1 MSKNRSELLKDEIKR
16 LKKINESLIKR
27 VESGSRF
34 GKDAFS
40 LFEKDLLFDSQ
51 LRDRT
56 KRLELRNSRALAKII
71 RMNNLLNALPGV
83 VLIYNK
89 DFDLEEVLAGCHSE
103 IKGFPV
109 DNLLASEY
117 SLLNN
122 KIQDAVLELGKDSP
136 SVSFEYLHTTEEGLE
151 YFYYCAISIVD
162 NKRYLFYVQENT
174 ESYLLRQKIHD
185 QEIQLVQAL
194 RLSSLGE
201 MAGGVAHEINTP
213 LGAILL
219 SANLMSNKVDDI
231 FEDDIREFFKKR
243 LSLIENTVE
252 RISSIVTSLKL
263 LSRSEGLIKTKDCAV
278 SSIFTDALNLCR
290 DKIKA
295 HGVNLEVEIPEDS
308 SVHADHVQI
317 SQVILNLLNNS
328 FHVAR
333 NQEGGWI
340 KLLCE
345 RVNGSCRISVIDCGQ
360 GVADEVLKKIF
371 DPFFTTK
378 DVGEGTG
385 LGMSISQRLLELHGS
400 EIKYK
405 LTDGHTTFY
414 FELECKCAK
423 QVA

>member
-1 MSKNRSELLKDEIKR
+1 
-16 LKKINESLIKR
+16 
-27 VESGSRF
+27 
-34 GKDAFS
+34 
-40 LFEKDLLFDSQ
+40 
-51 LRDRT
+51 
-56 KRLELRNSRALAKII
+56 
-71 RMNNLLNALPGV
+71 
-83 VLIYNK
+83 
-89 DFDLEEVLAGCHSE
+89 
-103 IKGFPV
+103 
-109 DNLLASEY
+109 
-117 SLLNN
+117 
-122 KIQDAVLELGKDSP
+122 
-136 SVSFEYLHTTEEGLE
+136 
-151 YFYYCAISIVD
+151 
-162 NKRYLFYVQENT
+162 
-174 ESYLLRQKIHD
+174 
-185 QEIQLVQAL
+185 
-194 RLSSLGE
+194 
-201 MAGGVAHEINTP
+201 
-213 LGAILL
+213 
-219 SANLMSNKVDDI
+219 
-231 FEDDIREFFKKR
+231 
-243 LSLIENTVE
+243 
-252 RISSIVTSLKL
+252 
-263 LSRSEGLIKTKDCAV
+263 
-278 SSIFTDALNLCR
+278 
-290 DKIKA
+290 
-295 HGVNLEVEIPEDS
+295 VNLEVEIPEDS